1 MTDSD
6 ARQAPLAE
14 RMRPTELDDFVG
26 QSHLLGDGKLLT
38 NMLRGG
44 RLHSLI
50 MWGPPGT
57 GKTTL
62 AKLLADR
69 VDAEFVR
76 MSAVT
81 AGVKD
86 IRREIK
92 RADDSGE
99 LFDRQTVLFID
110 EIHRFNKAQQ
120 DALLPHVERGV
131 VTLIGATTENPS
143 FEVNSALLSRCKTL
157 VLEPLE
163 KEALRQ
169 IVDRAMRDTE
179 DGLGDHDLTLT
190 DEARDVIVQAA
201 SGDARGA
208 LSTLEMAAE
217 AVVSATDRPDE
228 IEDTITRED
237 VEEALQRTTILYDK
251 DGEEHYNV
259 VSAFIKSLRGSDPD
273 AALYYMNRML
283 EGGEEPRFILRRM
296 VIFASEDVGNA
307 DPRALQVVTSA
318 VDAFEMVGMPEGTL
332 PMTQAATYLACAPK
346 SNAVISAYGKARSD
360 VMEHPD
366 AEVPKKLRNAPT
378 DLHDDLDYGR
388 GYKYPHNFDGNYVP
402 EDYMP
407 PRLRGR
413 RYYEPSDNGEEVEI
427 GRRLEEWRRQRDAEG
442 FTTDKVDTDGDDTSD
457 GGEST

>member
-1 MTDSD
+1 MTQPD

-14 RMRPTELDDFVG
+14 RMRPTDLDEFVG
-26 QSHLLGDGKLLT
+26 QSHLLGSGKLLT

-50 MWGPPGT
+50 LWGPPGT

-62 AKLLADR
+62 ARLLADR

-86 IRREIK
+86 IRREVK

-99 LFDRQTVLFID
+99 LFERQTVLFID

-157 VLEPLE
+157 VLEPLDA
-163 KEALRQ
+163 EALGT
-169 IVDRAMRDTE
+169 IVDRALRDTE
-179 DGLGDHDLTLT
+179 RGLGDYELTLT
-190 DEARDVIVQAA
+190 DEAREAIIQAA
-201 SGDARGA
+201 SGDARNA

-217 AVVSATDRPDE
+217 AVVSADHSDRADE
-228 IEDTITRED
+228 TAETITRED
-237 VEEALQRTTILYDK
+237 AEEALQQNTILYDK
-251 DGEEHYNV
+251 DGEEHYNL

-318 VDAFEMVGMPEGTL
+318 VDAFEVVGMPEGTL
-332 PMTQAATYLACAPK
+332 PMTQAATYLATAPK

-360 VMEHPD
+360 VLDHPD
-366 AEVPKKLRNAPT
+366 ADVPKKLRNAPT
-378 DLHDDLDYGR
+378 DLHAELDYGR

-407 PRLRGR
+407 ESLRGH
-413 RYYEPSDNGEEVEI
+413 RYYEPSDNGEEADI
-427 GRRLEEWRRQRDAEG
+427 KKRLERWREQRSSSADQASPN
-442 FTTDKVDTDGDDTSD
+442 DQTSD
-457 GGEST
+457 STEDNE